1 MQPLPTDLEI
11 PTEPTTS
18 KSVTIEQQPDG
29 SYLVGTDSDMNAEG
43 MGEPQEDAGMQPA
56 ATIDEA
62 LALAR
67 QMLQDDGTQGPMR
80 AMRAD
85 VAKETWP
92 APKPPMG
99 TMQ

>member
-1 MQPLPTDLEI
+1 MPTDLEI
-11 PTEPTTS
+11 PEEPTAT

-29 SYLVGTDSDMNAEG
+29 SYLVGTEPAGPDAEG
-43 MGEPQEDAGMQPA
+43 MGEAQEDAGMQPA